1 MTKVQLKELKTLLKE
16 TEDYLQQAP
25 DSILANNDRKI
36 LVKAIKTKKG
46 NKELIDLLKEI
57 WSDIERSS
65 FKFNAK
71 SIKRVNIIKKFLKEN
86 N

>member
-25 DSILANNDRKI
+25 DSILANNDRRI
-36 LVKAIKTKKG
+36 LIEAIKTKKG

-57 WSDIERSS
+57 WKDIERSS
-65 FKFNAK
+65 FKFNAE
-71 SIKRVNIIKKFLKEN
+71 SIKRVNIIKKLLKEN
-86 N
+86 I